1 MSYSQHA
8 CCMHVGAIHAHNMRM
23 FYAFYH
29 LIGDSCFH
37 ILNFFTSLVAISW
50 ELEMDGSPMI
60 SVSWTKVLYH
70 STKLLNQ
77 VLLLLLPAV
86 AVGVLV

>member
-1 MSYSQHA
+1 MLVCMLTCYAHVECMSYSQHA
-8 CCMHVGAIHAHNMRM
+8 CCMHGEAIHAHNMRM

-60 SVSWTKVLYH
+60 SVS
-70 STKLLNQ
+70 
-77 VLLLLLPAV
+77 
-86 AVGVLV
+86 